1 MKILVYGAT
10 GSQMRAL
17 VPQLLDRGHSVRVLS
32 RHKTPTRPFTT
43 QVEIAQGDVA
53 DAASLRAA
61 SKGADVVA
69 FMLPAF
75 LEHPQNALEY
85 ASSAAS
91 AAKAGGAKLIVWNTS
106 GRYPF
111 PEESRHSDQLM
122 RSLHERVASAGVPL
136 IGIAPTTYMENL
148 LGPWTVN
155 AIRAGR
161 VAYPVLA
168 DRKMGWIASRDL
180 CALVAAAIER
190 PQLAG
195 QVFRVSGVEAVT
207 GPELATIFSQ
217 VLGRSLS
224 YQTLTPQQM
233 KEALE
238 AAFGPGSGD
247 AVANEYALDQADT
260 NPPRKYYDMTAVLAA
275 LPVKMTRLHEWIGE
289 HRAAFG

>member
-1 MKILVYGAT
+1 MHAI
-10 GSQMRAL
+10 
-17 VPQLLDRGHSVRVLS
+17 VPQLSGRGHEVRVLS
-32 RHKTPTRPFTT
+32 RKATSSRSWPANAKI
-43 QVEIAQGDVA
+43 VKGDVA

-61 SKGADVVA
+61 SQGVDAVA

-75 LEHPQNALEY
+75 LEQPQNALEY
-85 ASSAAS
+85 ASSAAV

-111 PEESRHSDQLM
+111 PEEARHSDQHMLAI
-122 RSLHERVASAGVPL
+122 HEHIAAAGVPL
-136 IGIAPTTYMENL
+136 IVVAPTTYMENL

-155 AIRAGR
+155 GIRTGH
-161 VAYPVLA
+161 VPYPVLA
-168 DRKMGWIASRDL
+168 NRKMGWIASRDL

-195 QVFRVSGVEAVT
+195 QTFRVSGVEAVT
-207 GPELATIFSQ
+207 GPELAVIFSE
-217 VLGRSLS
+217 VLGRSLT

-247 AVANEYALDQADT
+247 VVANEYALDQADT
-260 NPPRKYYDMTAVLAA
+260 NPPLKYYDMTRVLAA
-275 LPVKMTRLHEWIGE
+275 LPVKMTRLHEWIAE
-289 HRAAFG
+289 HRAAFA